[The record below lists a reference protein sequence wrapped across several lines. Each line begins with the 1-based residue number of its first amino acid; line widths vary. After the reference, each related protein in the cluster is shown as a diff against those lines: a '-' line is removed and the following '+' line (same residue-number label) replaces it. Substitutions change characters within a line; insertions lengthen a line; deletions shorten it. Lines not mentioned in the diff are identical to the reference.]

1 MDTEQPHMWIPVMIT
16 ATDQRHTSSQ
26 ATAMDMHLARTSSPA
41 TATDTDQARTSR
53 PGTAMGTGHAR
64 TSRPGMAMGTGH
76 ARTSRPGTAMDT
88 VRLCQAAAPTVDHDR
103 PMRLR
108 CRHDRAWPCPIG
120 TVIALPGTVT
130 EACISGRSGFP
141 NGPLRPSKPQGLR
154 ISANMRVVDTTI
166 YPSLLFLDVPEEG
179 DG

>member
-26 ATAMDMHLARTSSPA
+26 ATAMDMDHARTSSPA
-41 TATDTDQARTSR
+41 T
-53 PGTAMGTGHAR
+53 
-64 TSRPGMAMGTGH
+64 AMGTGH

-108 CRHDRAWPCPIG
+108 CRHDRAWLCPIG

-130 EACISGRSGFP
+130 
-141 NGPLRPSKPQGLR
+141 
-154 ISANMRVVDTTI
+154 
-166 YPSLLFLDVPEEG
+166 
-179 DG
+179 